1 MNILG
6 SFMVPHPPLIIPEV
20 GRGSEEQVR
29 KTIDSYEN
37 IADQIAKLNPETIII
52 SSPHTLLF
60 ESCFYVSK
68 KDRMKGSFE
77 RFNAPQ
83 VEFDEEIDL
92 DLVNEIYR
100 LGEKKGFPIY
110 DFEGDD
116 TVELDHG
123 TMVPLYFIKKKLP
136 KTKIVVVGLSRLPL
150 ITNYQFGMLIK
161 EAIDNTNKK
170 VVFVASGDLSH
181 KLQEYGPYGFV
192 KEGPVYDERIMNTMS
207 SANFNELL
215 EYDEDFLSE
224 VAECGHRSFTIM
236 AGALDGYDIE
246 SQQLS
251 HEDVTGVGYG
261 ICTFYPK
268 NENEERCFKEK
279 YFISEDPCVNLAKKS
294 IEYYLSNN
302 SYLDIPT
309 GLHDYMIN
317 ETAAE
322 FVSIH
327 KYNDLRGCI
336 GTILPTRESLAK
348 EIIYNAVSAAFE
360 DYRFIPITKEELND
374 LEINVDVL
382 SKPQPVSTIDEL
394 DPKKYGIIITE
405 EFKRGVLLPDIEGVD
420 TIEQQIEIA
429 KKKAGIVDDEYN
441 IEKFTVIRHK

>member
-20 GRGSEEQVR
+20 GRGNEEQIR
-29 KTIDSYEN
+29 KTIDSYN
-37 IADQIAKLNPETIII
+37 NVADQIAELNPETIII

-60 ESCFYVSK
+60 ESNFYVSK
-68 KDRMKGSFE
+68 KERMQGSFK
-77 RFNAPQ
+77 RFNAPEI
-83 VEFDEEIDL
+83 EFDEEIDL
-92 DLVNEIYR
+92 ELVNEIYK
-100 LGEKKGFPIY
+100 LGENKGFPIY
-110 DFEGDD
+110 EFEGEDS
-116 TVELDHG
+116 VELDHG
-123 TMVPLYFIKKKLP
+123 TMVPLYFIRKKLP

-161 EAIDNTNKK
+161 EAIDNTDKK

-192 KEGPVYDERIMNTMS
+192 KEGPVYDERIMKTMS

-215 EYDEDFLSE
+215 KYDEAFLSV

-236 AGALDGYDIE
+236 AGALDGYDVE

-251 HEDVTGVGYG
+251 HEDITGVGYG
-261 ICTFYPK
+261 ICTFFPK
-268 NENEERCFKEK
+268 EENKERCFKEK
-279 YFISEDPCVNLAKKS
+279 YFTSEDPCVNLAKKS
-294 IEYYLSNN
+294 IEYYLNNN
-302 SYLDIPT
+302 SYLNIPT
-309 GLHDYMIN
+309 ELPDYMIN
-317 ETAAE
+317 ETAAA

-327 KYNDLRGCI
+327 KYNNLRGCI
-336 GTILPTRESLAK
+336 GTILPTKESLAK
-348 EIIYNAVSAAFE
+348 EIIDNAVLAAFE
-360 DYRFIPITKEELND
+360 DLRFIPITKDELED

-382 SKPQPVSTIDEL
+382 SKSEPVSTKEEL

-405 EFKRGVLLPDIEGVD
+405 EYKRGVLLPDIEGVD

-429 KKKAGIVDDEYN
+429 KKKAGITDDNYIIN
-441 IEKFTVIRHK
+441 KFTVIRHK